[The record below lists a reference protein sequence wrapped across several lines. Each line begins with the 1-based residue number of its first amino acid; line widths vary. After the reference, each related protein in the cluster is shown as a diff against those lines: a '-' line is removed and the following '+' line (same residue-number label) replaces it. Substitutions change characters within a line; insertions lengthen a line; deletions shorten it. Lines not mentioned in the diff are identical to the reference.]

1 MADTHVHHEVEH
13 AHPQLGFWRKY
24 VFSTDHKVIGI
35 QYMVTAMAMAIIG
48 GALSLLMRL
57 QLAWPD
63 ERWAFLSRM
72 MPDAFSATG
81 TMKPDYYL
89 SFVTMHGTIMVFF
102 LFTAVLTGG
111 FGNFLIPLQI
121 GARDMAFPFL
131 NALSY
136 WIFLLSCIVIFSALL
151 VQGGAPLGGWTAYAP
166 LSAMPDGPPSDPSA
180 GHQGTGMTLWIS
192 AIALFTASGLMGG
205 LNYITTILTMRT
217 KGLSMMRL
225 PLTQW
230 ALLIT
235 AVLGLLAFPVLL
247 AAAIL
252 LVFDRAGGTSFFIPG
267 GIVLNDKLIENT
279 GGHPLLW
286 QHLFWF
292 FGHPE
297 VYIVIL
303 PAMGI
308 ASDILSTFC
317 RKPVFSYKMMVYS
330 MVAISVLSF
339 VVWGHHM
346 FVSGMSPFLGSVFTI
361 TTLLIAVPSAVKT
374 FNWLGTVWGARIRFT
389 SPALFSIGFVSL
401 FVSGGLSGIFL
412 GTSAVDIQLQDTYFV
427 VAHFHLVMAI
437 APLFAAYAGL
447 YYWFPKMFGRLMNE
461 TAGKI
466 HFWLSFIGVY
476 CVFFPMHII
485 GIGGQMRRIYDP
497 TNYVFLQPQQPVNVF
512 ITVSAF
518 VLGAAQILFLVNF
531 FLSIWAGKRVKEN
544 NPWHATT
551 LEWETP
557 CPTGHGN
564 FGPELPE
571 VHRWAFDYSVPG
583 ATEDFVPQTVATVP
597 GVKQH

>member
-1 MADTHVHHEVEH
+1 MTDTQGHHHEGEH
-13 AHPQLGFWRKY
+13 HDHPQLGFWRKY

-35 QYMVTAMAMAIIG
+35 QYLITAMSMAVIG
-48 GALSLLMRL
+48 GTLSMLMRL
-57 QLAWPD
+57 QLAWPNGKF
-63 ERWAFLSRM
+63 AFLAKL
-72 MPDAFSATG
+72 MPHAFDSLG
-81 TMKPDYYL
+81 HMNPDFYL
-89 SFVTMHGTIMVFF
+89 SLVTMHGTIMVFF

-136 WIFLLSCIVIFSALL
+136 WIFLASCIVIFSALL
-151 VQGGAPLGGWTAYAP
+151 VQSGAPLGGWTAYAP
-166 LSAMPDGPPSDPSA
+166 LSALPDAGP
-180 GHQGTGMTLWIS
+180 GQGTGMTLWIT

-230 ALLIT
+230 SLLIT

-252 LVFDRAGGTSFFIPG
+252 LVFDRVGGTSFFIPG
-267 GIVLNDKLIENT
+267 GIVLNNKLIEHT

-308 ASDILSTFC
+308 ASDILATFC
-317 RKPVFSYKMMVYS
+317 RKPIFSYKMMVYA
-330 MVAISVLSF
+330 MAAISGLSF
-339 VVWGHHM
+339 IVWGHHM

-361 TTLLIAVPSAVKT
+361 TTLLIAVPSAIKT
-374 FNWLGTVWGARIRFT
+374 FNWLGTVWGARIQFT
-389 SPALFSIGFVSL
+389 SAALFSIGFISL

-412 GTSAVDIQLQDTYFV
+412 GTSAADIQLQDTYFV

-447 YYWFPKMFGRLMNE
+447 YFWFPKMFGRFMNE
-461 TAGKI
+461 TLGKV
-466 HFWLSFIGVY
+466 HFWASFIGVY

-497 TNYVFLQPQQPVNVF
+497 TNYVFLQPQQVVNVF

-518 VLGAAQILFLVNF
+518 LLGAAQLIFLANF
-531 FLSIWAGKRVKEN
+531 FVSIFAGKRVTEN
-544 NPWHATT
+544 NPWKATT

-564 FGPELPE
+564 FGPELPT

-583 ATEDFVPQTVATVP
+583 ATEDFVPQTAP
-597 GVKQH
+597 GVPAAGSH

>member
-1 MADTHVHHEVEH
+1 MQDSH

-24 VFSTDHKVIGI
+24 VFSTDHKVIGL
-35 QYMVTAMAMAIIG
+35 QYLITAMSMAIVG
-48 GALSLLMRL
+48 GILSLLMRL
-57 QLAWPD
+57 QLAWPAELWPSL
-63 ERWAFLSRM
+63 ERLMPVAFEGG
-72 MPDAFSATG
+72 P
-81 TMKPDYYL
+81 MKPEFYISL
-89 SFVTMHGTIMVFF
+89 VTMHGTIMVFF

-111 FGNFLIPLQI
+111 FRNFLIPLQI

-136 WIFLLSCIVIFSALL
+136 WVFLLSCIVIFSALF
-151 VQGGAPLGGWTAYAP
+151 VTGGAPYGGWTAYAP
-166 LSAMPDGPPSDPSA
+166 LSALTAIGSNQDV
-180 GHQGTGMTLWIS
+180 GMTLWLA

-230 ALLIT
+230 SLLIT
-235 AVLGLLAFPVLL
+235 AILGLLAFPVLL

-252 LVFDRAGGTSFFIPG
+252 LVFDRTGGTSFFVPAGVIMNYQE
-267 GIVLNDKLIENT
+267 LSYS

-303 PAMGI
+303 PAMGM
-308 ASDILSTFC
+308 ASDILSAFC
-317 RKPVFSYKMMVYS
+317 RKPIFSYRMMVYS
-330 MVAISVLSF
+330 MVAIAALSF

-346 FVSGMSPFLGSVFTI
+346 FVSGMSPFLGSVFTL
-361 TTLLIAVPSAVKT
+361 TTLLIAVPSAIKT

-389 SPALFSIGFVSL
+389 SAGLFAIGFVSL

-412 GTSAVDIQLQDTYFV
+412 GTSAADIELQDTYFV

-437 APLFAAYAGL
+437 APLFAAFGGL
-447 YYWFPKMFGRLMNE
+447 YYWFPKMFGRFMNE
-461 TAGKI
+461 TLGKI

-476 CVFFPMHII
+476 AVFFPMHVL

-497 TNYVFLQPQQPVNVF
+497 TSYNFLVEQQPVNVF
-512 ITVSAF
+512 ITIAAF
-518 VLGAAQILFLVNF
+518 VLGATQLIFLANF
-531 FLSIWAGKRVKEN
+531 FVSIFAGKRATEN
-544 NPWHATT
+544 NPWKATT
-551 LEWETP
+551 LEWQTP

-564 FGPELPE
+564 FGPELPT

-583 ATEDFVPQTVATVP
+583 APDDFVPQTAPAVVAA
-597 GVKQH
+597 KH

>member
-1 MADTHVHHEVEH
+1 MHEVTHETEH
-13 AHPQLGFWRKY
+13 AHHELGWLRKY
-24 VFSTDHKVIGI
+24 IFSTDHKIIGI
-35 QYMVTAMAMAIIG
+35 QYMITAMAMAVVG
-48 GALSLLMRL
+48 GSLSMLMRL
-57 QLAWPD
+57 QLGWPHHM
-63 ERWAFLSRM
+63 WPQLTKIFPLAFAGGAMAPEFYISM
-72 MPDAFSATG
+72 
-81 TMKPDYYL
+81 
-89 SFVTMHGTIMVFF
+89 VTMHGTLMVFF

-136 WIFLLSCIVIFSALL
+136 WVFLVSCVVILGALF
-151 VQGGAPLGGWTAYAP
+151 VAGGGPLGGWTSYAP
-166 LSAMPDGPPSDPSA
+166 LSAVPAYGPGQDL
-180 GHQGTGMTLWIS
+180 GVTMWIT

-205 LNYITTILTMRT
+205 LNYVTTILTMRT

-230 ALLIT
+230 SLLIT

-252 LVFDRAGGTSFFIPG
+252 LVFDRTGGTSFFIPAG
-267 GIVLNDKLIENT
+267 LIVNSKLLT
-279 GGHPLLW
+279 SHSGGHPLLW

-303 PAMGI
+303 PAMGM

-317 RKPVFSYKMMVYS
+317 RKPIFSYRMMVYS
-330 MVAISVLSF
+330 MSSIAGLSF
-339 VVWGHHM
+339 IVWGHHM
-346 FVSGMSPFLGSVFTI
+346 FVSGMSPFLGSVFTV

-374 FNWLGTVWGARIRFT
+374 FNWLGTVWGARIQFT
-389 SPALFSIGFVSL
+389 SAGLFAIGFVSL

-412 GTSAVDIQLQDTYFV
+412 GTSAADIQLQDTYFV

-437 APLFAAYAGL
+437 APLFAAFGGL
-447 YYWFPKMFGRLMNE
+447 YFWFPKMFGRLMNE
-461 TAGKI
+461 TLGKI

-476 CVFFPMHII
+476 CVFFPMHIL

-497 TNYVFLQPQQPVNVF
+497 LQYDFLKGQQGLNVF
-512 ITVSAF
+512 ISVSAF
-518 VLGAAQILFLVNF
+518 CLFAAQFIFLANF
-531 FLSIWAGKRVKEN
+531 FVSIFAGKKVIGN
-544 NPWHATT
+544 NPWRANG
-551 LEWETP
+551 LEWTVP

-564 FGPELPE
+564 FGEELPT
-571 VHRWAFDYSVPG
+571 VYRWPFDYSVPG
-583 ATEDFVPQTVATVP
+583 APEDFIPQDVETVVGA
-597 GVKQH
+597 KH

>member
-1 MADTHVHHEVEH
+1 MTETHGHQEGEHHED
-13 AHPQLGFWRKY
+13 HPQLGFWRKY
-24 VFSTDHKVIGI
+24 VFTVDHKIIGI
-35 QYMVTAMAMAIIG
+35 QYMVTAMTMAIIG
-48 GALSLLMRL
+48 GTLSLLMRL

-63 ERWAFLSRM
+63 GRWHFLSQL
-72 MPDAFSATG
+72 MPNAFKDG
-81 TMKPDYYL
+81 YMQPDFYL
-89 SFVTMHGTIMVFF
+89 SLVTMHGTIMVFF

-151 VQGGAPLGGWTAYAP
+151 VAGGAPLGGWTSYAP
-166 LSAMPDGPPSDPSA
+166 LSALTPDIG
-180 GHQGTGMTLWIS
+180 GQNGQGTGMTLWIT

-230 ALLIT
+230 SLLIT

-252 LVFDRAGGTSFFIPG
+252 LVFDRTGGTSFFIPG
-267 GIVLNDKLIENT
+267 NIVLGGKLIEHT

-317 RKPVFSYKMMVYS
+317 RKPIFSYKMMVYS
-330 MVAISVLSF
+330 MLAISILSF
-339 VVWGHHM
+339 IVWGHHM

-389 SPALFSIGFVSL
+389 TPALFAIGFVSL

-412 GTSAVDIQLQDTYFV
+412 GTSAADIQLQDTYFV

-447 YYWFPKMFGRLMNE
+447 YYWFPKMFGRFMSE

-466 HFWLSFIGVY
+466 HFWISFIGVY
-476 CVFFPMHII
+476 CVFFPMHIL

-497 TNYVFLQPQQPVNVF
+497 MNYQFLHAQQPVNVF
-512 ITVSAF
+512 ISVSAF
-518 VLGAAQILFLVNF
+518 VLAAAQILFLVNF
-531 FLSIWAGKRVKEN
+531 FLSIWAGKECKEN
-544 NPWHATT
+544 NPWQATT

-557 CPTGHGN
+557 SPTGHGN
-564 FGPELPE
+564 FGPELPV

-583 ATEDFVPQTVATVP
+583 APEDFVPQTAATVTAA
-597 GVKQH
+597 KQH

>member
-1 MADTHVHHEVEH
+1 
-13 AHPQLGFWRKY
+13 
-24 VFSTDHKVIGI
+24 
-35 QYMVTAMAMAIIG
+35 
-48 GALSLLMRL
+48 MRL
-57 QLAWPD
+57 QLAFPTSD
-63 ERWAFLSRM
+63 FAFMESI
-72 MPDAFSATG
+72 MPDAFAG
-81 TMKPDYYL
+81 GVMKPEFYVSL
-89 SFVTMHGTIMVFF
+89 VTMHGTIMVFF

-136 WIFLLSCIVIFSALL
+136 WVFLLSCIVIFSALF

-166 LSAMPDGPPSDPSA
+166 LNALGDVVGP
-180 GHQGTGMTLWIS
+180 GQGMGMTLWIA
-192 AIALFTASGLMGG
+192 AIGLFTASGLMGG

-230 ALLIT
+230 SLLIT
-235 AVLGLLAFPVLL
+235 AILGLLAFPVLL

-267 GIVLNDKLIENT
+267 GIVLNDQLIENT

-303 PAMGI
+303 PAMGM

-317 RKPVFSYKMMVYS
+317 RKPIFSYRMMVYS
-330 MVAISVLSF
+330 MVAISALSF
-339 VVWGHHM
+339 IVWGHHM
-346 FVSGMSPFLGSVFTI
+346 FVSGMSPFLGSVFTL

-374 FNWLGTVWGARIRFT
+374 FNWLGTVWGARIQFT
-389 SPALFSIGFVSL
+389 SAALFAIGFVSL
-401 FVSGGLSGIFL
+401 FISGGLSGIFL
-412 GTSAVDIQLQDTYFV
+412 GTSAADIQLQDTYFV

-447 YYWFPKMFGRLMNE
+447 YFWFPKMFGRFMNE
-461 TAGKI
+461 TLGKI
-466 HFWLSFIGVY
+466 HFWLSFVGVY
-476 CVFFPMHII
+476 CVFFPMHTL
-485 GIGGQMRRIYDP
+485 GVGGQMRRIYDP
-497 TNYVFLQPQQPVNVF
+497 TVYPFLVSQQVINEF
-512 ITVSAF
+512 ITWSAF
-518 VLGAAQILFLVNF
+518 GLFAAQLIFVANF
-531 FLSIWAGKRVKEN
+531 FVSIWAGKRATEN
-544 NPWHATT
+544 NPWKATT

-564 FGPELPE
+564 FGPELPT

-583 ATEDFVPQTVATVP
+583 APDDFVPQTAATV
-597 GVKQH
+597 VAKH

>member
-1 MADTHVHHEVEH
+1 
-13 AHPQLGFWRKY
+13 
-24 VFSTDHKVIGI
+24 
-35 QYMVTAMAMAIIG
+35 
-48 GALSLLMRL
+48 
-57 QLAWPD
+57 
-63 ERWAFLSRM
+63 
-72 MPDAFSATG
+72 
-81 TMKPDYYL
+81 
-89 SFVTMHGTIMVFF
+89 
-102 LFTAVLTGG
+102 
-111 FGNFLIPLQI
+111 
-121 GARDMAFPFL
+121 
-131 NALSY
+131 
-136 WIFLLSCIVIFSALL
+136 
-151 VQGGAPLGGWTAYAP
+151 
-166 LSAMPDGPPSDPSA
+166 
-180 GHQGTGMTLWIS
+180 
-192 AIALFTASGLMGG
+192 
-205 LNYITTILTMRT
+205 
-217 KGLSMMRL
+217 MRL

-230 ALLIT
+230 SLLIT

-252 LVFDRAGGTSFFIPG
+252 LVFDRVGGTSFFIPG
-267 GIVLNDKLIENT
+267 GIYIGGQLVEHT

-317 RKPVFSYKMMVYS
+317 RKPIFSYKMMVYA
-330 MVAISVLSF
+330 MAAISGLSF
-339 VVWGHHM
+339 IVWGHHM

-374 FNWLGTVWGARIRFT
+374 FNWLGTVWGARIQFT
-389 SPALFSIGFVSL
+389 SAGLFSIGFISL

-412 GTSAVDIQLQDTYFV
+412 GTSAADIQLQDTYFV

-447 YYWFPKMFGRLMNE
+447 YYWFPKMFGRFMNE

-466 HFWLSFIGVY
+466 HFWASFVGVY
-476 CVFFPMHII
+476 CVFFPMHIL

-497 TNYVFLQPQQPVNVF
+497 LNYVFLQPQQVLNVF
-512 ITVSAF
+512 ISISAF
-518 VLGAAQILFLVNF
+518 ILAAAQILFLVNF
-531 FLSIWAGKRVKEN
+531 FLSIWAGKRVTVN
-544 NPWHATT
+544 NPWKATT

-564 FGPELPE
+564 FGPELPT
-571 VHRWAFDYSVPG
+571 VHRWAFDYSAPG
-583 ATEDFVPQTVATVP
+583 AEEDFIPQTAPAVP
-597 GVKQH
+597 TARQH